1 MDDKLKKIKKDME
14 KLKKETEQNVTSCE
28 TEDEKCNEINTFE
41 LLSTQLL
48 NINKG
53 HRKLLSDIRNQGAE
67 VVKQLLEHT
76 EK

>member
-1 MDDKLKKIKKDME
+1 MDDKLKKIKKEME
-14 KLKKETEQNVTSCE
+14 KLKAETEQNVKNCE
-28 TEDEKCNEINTFE
+28 NEKDSEINTFE

-53 HRKLLSDIRNQGAE
+53 HSKLLSDIRNQRAE